1 MACAEFEERLL
12 EYAELKNG
20 ERARVEAH
28 TAYCSTCREFLEA
41 LRTVDS
47 QLTAQLAGLEVTP
60 AFAPAVRRRVRYEG
74 FAARPSVV
82 PELLDFVGWGGD
94 RRAPRFD
101 RVVAGASRAHLQHTT
116 GRFFQCPVCRGRRF
130 SPRGASVW
138 NPFFRRLETVGPPL
152 PV

>member
-82 PELLDFVGWGGD
+82 PELLDFVGWGAIVALLGLIAWWLVPLAHISNTELAGSFN
-94 RRAPRFD
+94 APYAA
-101 RVVAGASRAHLQHTT
+101 AGAFLLAAFLIGIRSFADLKH
-116 GRFFQCPVCRGRRF
+116 
-130 SPRGASVW
+130 
-138 NPFFRRLETVGPPL
+138 
-152 PV
+152 